1 MLYFSKFRGSG
12 RRDMGL
18 KKREVKYDYLRTLA
32 VFAIIMIH
40 AVPAETLN
48 YRQWLF
54 SAALLP
60 VLLSFVGI
68 YFMLS
73 GLFLLESGT
82 EDIPGFYRSRFQ
94 TIFVPFA
101 YYSGIYYWY
110 YEIYLRQEPLRWQ
123 EHLGAFGKGLFM
135 GTIPMTPHLWF
146 MYVIMAL
153 YLCAPFL
160 ARMMK
165 AMSDKDL
172 KLLLALMVIVQGICT
187 YLPAFGLDLGG
198 SLQYMIFKGWF
209 LYFVLGYALKR
220 LYGGSRYLPFGILG
234 IAGFGITMV
243 QKCLTP
249 SFTPG
254 IHDLAPTMV
263 AIAAAVFLFFEHFGD
278 IKMPFLA
285 KLAGHISRYSYSI
298 YLIHYLVLGQ
308 VARGLVEKTFIRH
321 YYVPK
326 ILCET
331 ALTFLISLAAAWII
345 DGTIGKLLKKAMGL
359 ISYRRNKSKGAL

>member
-1 MLYFSKFRGSG
+1 
-12 RRDMGL
+12 MGL

-73 GLFLLESGT
+73 GLFLLKSGT

-94 TIFVPFA
+94 TIFIPFA

-110 YEIYLRQEPLRWQ
+110 YEIHLRQEPLRWQ
-123 EHLGAFGKGLFM
+123 EHLAAFGKGLFT

-172 KLLLALMVIVQGICT
+172 KILLVLMMIVQGICT
-187 YLPAFGLDLGG
+187 YFPAFGLDLGG

-209 LYFVLGYALKR
+209 IYFVLGYALKR
-220 LYGGSRYLPFGILG
+220 LYGTSKYLPFGILG
-234 IAGFGITMV
+234 ITGFCITMV

-249 SFTPG
+249 SVTPG
-254 IHDLAPTMV
+254 IHDLAPTMM
-263 AIAAAVFLFFEHFGD
+263 AMAAAVFLFFERFGD
-278 IKMPFLA
+278 MKTPVLVKSA
-285 KLAGHISRYSYSI
+285 NYVSRYSYSI

-308 VARGLVEKTFIRH
+308 VVRGLVEKTFIRH

-326 ILCET
+326 ILWET
-331 ALTFLISLAAAWII
+331 ILTFLISLAAAWII
-345 DGTIGKLLKKAMGL
+345 DGTIGKLLKKAVGGV
-359 ISYRRNKSKGAL
+359 YDRRNKSKRRGLHGPEGKL